1 MNNGRSLFVHRKARI
16 ARANRISADRQAL
29 LAEIR
34 VKYADGTEEVFG
46 TGTDW
51 QVSEG
56 GSWLEAD
63 LCDGEV
69 YDASANINNNVCVP
83 PR

>member
-56 GSWLEAD
+56 GATGSKPTCTTARFTTPLP
-63 LCDGEV
+63 
-69 YDASANINNNVCVP
+69 I
-83 PR
+83 

>member
-16 ARANRISADRQAL
+16 ARANRISAERQAL

-34 VKYADGTEEVFG
+34 VKYADGTEDVFG

-56 GSWLEAD
+56 ATGWKPTCTTAK
-63 LCDGEV
+63 CTT
-69 YDASANINNNVCVP
+69 P
-83 PR
+83 PPI

>member
-16 ARANRISADRQAL
+16 TRANRISADRQAL

-56 GSWLEAD
+56 GNWLEAD
-63 LCDGEV
+63 LYDGEV
-69 YDASANINNNVCVP
+69 YDAS
-83 PR
+83 RRYK